1 MSNYDHHVAVLGAS
15 PKENRYSNKA
25 IKLLIENGFYVTPI
39 HPNFDEIENLKVIKK
54 LTEIARPIDTLT
66 LYINA
71 KKIESE
77 LDKIVSIKP
86 NRVIFNPGAESKL
99 LQKELDK
106 NKIEWIEGCTLVMLK
121 TKSFLK

>member
-1 MSNYDHHVAVLGAS
+1 M
-15 PKENRYSNKA
+15 
-25 IKLLIENGFYVTPI
+25 IENGFYVTPI